1 MVKNRTQKELA
12 DGQSLSDAKE
22 TEAKFFADHAIFSR
36 SNPLNLGV
44 ANLTIRLTDLLV
56 RRIKTVLPVMKFE
69 VQEMQAEAGRQL
81 TLIGREAPTAPLER
95 MNMLMKL
102 VAEYCALLRNAVR
115 GDYRAGILAD
125 KPNLRLRTIADK
137 TFRILGD
144 KIRETQP
151 DFDSPVRDQLPHAR
165 TDIRCDRRCHRRRRR
180 CRRRHTI
187 ATARRSPRRLRL
199 RFAAC
204 EAVSSRA

>member
-1 MVKNRTQKELA
+1 MLRRQRPSFLRITVRAKDAFPPPPLSSPLLLVFNFCLLVLFRRT
-12 DGQSLSDAKE
+12 
-22 TEAKFFADHAIFSR
+22 AIFSR

-115 GDYRAGILAD
+115 GDYRSGILAD

-151 DFDSPVRDQLPHAR
+151 DFDSPVR
-165 TDIRCDRRCHRRRRR
+165 
-180 CRRRHTI
+180 
-187 ATARRSPRRLRL
+187 
-199 RFAAC
+199 F
-204 EAVSSRA
+204 